1 MKLWALSLKVW
12 GRILTIA
19 FVDSKELIKIQ
30 SLKVTYKCTINVPG
44 YPSSCKEAKSK
55 KDAQTLAAWDFSE
68 TLVSMG
74 KIGRGDLPHK
84 PECVGMFAILNYGK
98 LC

>member
-1 MKLWALSLKVW
+1 MVHIIWCI
-12 GRILTIA
+12 RIPPT
-19 FVDSKELIKIQ
+19 
-30 SLKVTYKCTINVPG
+30 VTYKCTINVPG

-84 PECVGMFAILNYGK
+84 PECVGMFNYPVTNILFF
-98 LC
+98 